1 MATDSNGQDWQER
14 LTLACTFQAGPDEQD
29 KEQAHFGSEAEQAP
43 LDELRVFLDRP
54 GGKFDH
60 DARAVMREVLRQRE
74 ARVQTEANRKAQG
87 STWRWGLAQ
96 QIIAG
101 LVLLVAG
108 AFIGA
113 WFSR

>member
-14 LTLACTFQAGPDEQD
+14 LTLACTYQAGPDEQD
-29 KEQAHFGSEAEQAP
+29 KEQAHFRSEAEQAP
-43 LDELRVFLDRP
+43 LDELRIFLDRP
-54 GGKFDH
+54 GGKFDY

-74 ARVQTEANRKAQG
+74 AQEMGEANRKAQG

-101 LVLLVAG
+101 LVLLVA
-108 AFIGA
+108 
-113 WFSR
+113 